1 MASRKFLIKTIH
13 FVSNTTN
20 DQSMWYVRDKRGITY
35 AIDIFAG
42 DWFNIDKKHYI
53 IPKENKVGVM
63 RDNSLRY
70 YYIESM
76 KKISKKELAQ
86 LLLSK

>member
-1 MASRKFLIKTIH
+1 MASRKFLVETIH

-20 DQSMWYVRDKRGITY
+20 DQSMWYVRTKRGTIY
-35 AIDIFAG
+35 AISIYAG
-42 DWFNIDKKHYI
+42 DWFNDTLRHYI
-53 IPKENKVGVM
+53 IPKEKRMGIM
-63 RDNSLRY
+63 HGSFLRY

-86 LLLSK
+86 QLLLG